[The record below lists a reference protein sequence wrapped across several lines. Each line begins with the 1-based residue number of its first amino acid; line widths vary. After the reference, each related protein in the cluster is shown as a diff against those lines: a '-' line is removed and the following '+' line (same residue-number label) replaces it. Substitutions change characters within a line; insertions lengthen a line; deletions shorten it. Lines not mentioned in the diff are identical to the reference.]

1 MNIQNDRYDIIN
13 TGSVIIPKNDYIEF
27 SFENLNFRI
36 ICKEEKNE
44 DGTFSDTRY
53 KTRLVK
59 DDSGNI
65 LYLELCIYNVT
76 SNGFSATEDMLGLG
90 FLSNR
95 SLRLNFAISRISNGT
110 YLLAYTWYLFKEIE
124 EEKNDGEK

>member
-13 TGSVIIPKNDYIEF
+13 TGSVIIPKSDYIEF

-65 LYLELCIYNVT
+65 LYLELCIYNVIG
-76 SNGFSATEDMLGLG
+76 SSFSATEDMLGLG
-90 FLSNR
+90 FLSDR
-95 SLRLNFAISRISNGT
+95 SLRLNFAINEISDST
-110 YLLAYTWYLFKEIE
+110 YLFIYTWYLFKEINL
-124 EEKNDGEK
+124 EKNEGQK

>member
-65 LYLELCIYNVT
+65 LYLELCIYNVIG
-76 SNGFSATEDMLGLG
+76 SSFSATEDMLGLG
-90 FLSNR
+90 FLSDR
-95 SLRLNFAISRISNGT
+95 SLRLNFAINEISDST
-110 YLLAYTWYLFKEIE
+110 YLFIYTWYLFKDINLE
-124 EEKNDGEK
+124 

>member
-65 LYLELCIYNVT
+65 LYLELCIYNVIG
-76 SNGFSATEDMLGLG
+76 SSFSATEDMLGLG
-90 FLSNR
+90 FLSDR
-95 SLRLNFAISRISNGT
+95 SLRLNFAINEISDST
-110 YLLAYTWYLFKEIE
+110 YLFIYTWYLFKEINL
-124 EEKNDGEK
+124 EKNEGQK